1 MENYINANFEKAIND
16 YLNSKNSKSSVSY
29 NSFMVTVIRALV
41 FIYGELDIITPFNNK
56 DVITLHDNLLKF
68 NLSKF
73 QLNQF
78 FNEVRVFEKID
89 VRDSIINIEKALIE
103 MFICKKMYYE
113 VTELEIEEF
122 KKYIVSS
129 DNDNM
134 ILLSYAYLYNLNNVI
149 LKYYIERNES
159 SEKISVDETKK
170 LLSPE
175 AYKIVNQN
183 YTDVCLL
190 SAQEVEQINNLVYK
204 SLNVNKNAVN
214 FDYLYDLALFNYY
227 NKNHSISGNGYVDIL
242 LLMGFISTCVMILS
256 IVIFIF
262 MM

>member
-103 MFICKKMYYE
+103 MFMCKKMYYE
-113 VTELEIEEF
+113 VTELEIEEVTGF
-122 KKYIVSS
+122 
-129 DNDNM
+129 DNYFNP
-134 ILLSYAYLYNLNNVI
+134 
-149 LKYYIERNES
+149 EES
-159 SEKISVDETKK
+159 QLFGLCDEIITFDKIM
-170 LLSPE
+170 E
-175 AYKIVNQN
+175 A
-183 YTDVCLL
+183 
-190 SAQEVEQINNLVYK
+190 
-204 SLNVNKNAVN
+204 
-214 FDYLYDLALFNYY
+214 
-227 NKNHSISGNGYVDIL
+227 
-242 LLMGFISTCVMILS
+242 
-256 IVIFIF
+256 
-262 MM
+262 